1 LEATILKAN
10 RAKKKTYEQLAAIN
24 QMYNRSVM
32 QVFQEF
38 FQQPNTAFCAL
49 HPKLHFPEYI
59 KPEPYICI
67 SSSIFIISQNKKRK
81 KNQHLLLRSVI

>member
-1 LEATILKAN
+1 MNFFIAAVILGATILKAN

-32 QVFQEF
+32 HVFQEF

-49 HPKLHFPEYI
+49 YPKLHLPEYI
-59 KPEPYICI
+59 KPEPYIH
-67 SSSIFIISQNKKRK
+67 IIINFYYFTE
-81 KNQHLLLRSVI
+81 